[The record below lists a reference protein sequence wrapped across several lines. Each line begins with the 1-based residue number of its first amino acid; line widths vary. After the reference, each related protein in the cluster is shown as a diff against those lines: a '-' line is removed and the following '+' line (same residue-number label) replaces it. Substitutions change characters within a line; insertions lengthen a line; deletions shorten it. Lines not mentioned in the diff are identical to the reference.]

1 MTSFLNK
8 LTLILFSIFLSSCSA
23 SEKSGQYRGYETT
36 NYQVKETFNNIEIR
50 QYPSFLAAEVE
61 VEGSRKEAAKKGF
74 LILAKYIFGKNIA
87 KEKVAMTSPV
97 NQQEKSQK
105 IAMTSPVRQSENS
118 DKNWVIQFTM
128 PKEFTIDTLPTPEND
143 KIKFKQIASK
153 KVISIRFTGG
163 WNDKNLTENKQKL
176 MEFISEK
183 KLTKIGS
190 PIISY
195 YDDPFTFPWNRR
207 NEIIQEIK

>member
-1 MTSFLNK
+1 MTSSQNK
-8 LTLILFSIFLSSCSA
+8 FAAILLSILLSACSA
-23 SEKSGQYRGYETT
+23 SEKNGQYRGYETT
-36 NYQVKETFNNIEIR
+36 NYEVKESFNNIEIR

-74 LILAKYIFGKNIA
+74 MILAKYIFGKNVS

-97 NQQEKSQK
+97 AQQEKSQK
-105 IAMTSPVRQSENS
+105 IAMTSPVRQSQNPE
-118 DKNWVIQFTM
+118 KNWIIQFTM
-128 PKEFTIDTLPTPEND
+128 PQEFRIETLPKPKND
-143 KIKFKQIASK
+143 KIKFRQIASK
-153 KVISIRFTGG
+153 KVISIRFKGS
-163 WNDKNLTENKQKL
+163 WNDNNFEKNKQKL
-176 MEFISEK
+176 MEFIAEK
-183 KLTKIGS
+183 KLAKIGS